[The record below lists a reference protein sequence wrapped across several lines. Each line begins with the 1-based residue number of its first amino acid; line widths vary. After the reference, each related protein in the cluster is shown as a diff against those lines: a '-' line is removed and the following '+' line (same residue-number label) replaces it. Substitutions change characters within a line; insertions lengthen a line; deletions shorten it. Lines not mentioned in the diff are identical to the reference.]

1 MKPLLFVMLSG
12 LVALPATAPAAE
24 AVAPAVGLQIGSR
37 KQLFIDERFVAEKR
51 DVALVVNPP
60 VKAGAIDVA
69 AETAPCVVE
78 HGGICHLYQGL
89 NGRTSLWTSAD
100 GLSWKAHGPL
110 AGIDDA
116 GPMWTSINS
125 VFIDPKDAEHPFK
138 GLYERTPK
146 VMVEPETGRNHV
158 APVPGGLYLCRSRDG
173 ITWDYLPKV
182 AIPFTCDTQNQ
193 MLYDPWRDRYAAY
206 VRAFPEVSGPW
217 KFKRC
222 VARVETADLLALP
235 WPHRTNPANKGSGK
249 HDFPYIND
257 ELDLVMGPDADDP
270 PMTDLYNPC
279 MHVYP
284 EAEAVYLA
292 FPSMYRCWGYG
303 GGNIS
308 AGRDQR
314 GTFFNDGIFETQLA
328 VSRDGIHFTRHHA
341 PYLLAGLVRDRSG
354 SDGDIDCG
362 LMMMG
367 IGMLRRGDEI
377 WQYCYGSRRTHETK
391 EQAEKHGRKGGAIIR
406 LVQRLDGFMSI
417 DAGPRGGE
425 LTTPPVVFSGDRL
438 VLNAACHGL
447 GEIWVEVLDDAG
459 RPIPGFTRADA
470 ISIDRNGTAQEVWW
484 KQGPDVSALAGRP
497 VRLRFDMRSAK
508 LYAFQFTEQDAGQ
521 RRK

>member
-1 MKPLLFVMLSG
+1 MPPFCLFTMLCG
-12 LVALPATAPAAE
+12 LIALP
-24 AVAPAVGLQIGSR
+24 AVAPASPAAAREIGSR

-51 DVALVVNPP
+51 DVAIVVNPP
-60 VKAGAIDVA
+60 VKAGPIGVA

-78 HGGICHLYQGL
+78 HGGVCHLYQGL

-100 GLSWKAHGPL
+100 GLVWKAHGPL
-110 AGIDDA
+110 AGVDDA

-125 VFIDPKDAEHPFK
+125 VFIDPKDAEYPFK
-138 GLYERTPK
+138 GLYEGTPK

-173 ITWDYLPKV
+173 IAWDYLPKV
-182 AIPFTCDTQNQ
+182 AVPFVCDTQNQ

-206 VRAFPEVSGPW
+206 VRAFPEVGGPW
-217 KFKRC
+217 KHKRC
-222 VARVETADLLALP
+222 VARLETADLLALP

-257 ELDLVMGPDADDP
+257 ELDLVMGPDAVDP

-303 GGNIS
+303 GGNSS
-308 AGRDQR
+308 AGRDHR

-328 VSRDGIHFTRHHA
+328 VSRDGIHFMRHHV

-354 SDGDIDCG
+354 SEGDIDCG

-377 WQYCYGSRRTHETK
+377 WQYCYGSRRTHEDK
-391 EQAEKHGRKGGAIIR
+391 AQGEKHGRKGEAIIR

-425 LTTPPVVFSGDRL
+425 LTTPPVVFAGDRL

-447 GEIWVEVLDDAG
+447 GEIWVEILDDAG
-459 RPIPGFTRADA
+459 RPISGFTRADA
-470 ISIDRNGTAQEVWW
+470 VSIDRNGTAQEVWW

-497 VRLRFDMRSAK
+497 VRLRFVMRSAK
-508 LYAFQFTEQDAGQ
+508 LYAFQFTDKDPGS
-521 RRK
+521 RR